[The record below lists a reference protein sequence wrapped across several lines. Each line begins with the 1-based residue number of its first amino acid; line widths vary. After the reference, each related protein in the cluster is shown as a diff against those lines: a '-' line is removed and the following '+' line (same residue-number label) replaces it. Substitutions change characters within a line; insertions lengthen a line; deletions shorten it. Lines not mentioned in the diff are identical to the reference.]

1 MNTKMNQ
8 ASLFKKEK
16 IKTFLANPWCFRI
29 VRLAMAALFIVASI
43 AKIVHPAAFAN
54 TLNHYQL
61 LPATL
66 IPWMAL
72 IQPWL
77 ELVVGVLLIAGLWL
91 PGAVG
96 LLNLLLFMFT
106 GAILINTLRGLNIDC
121 GCFESSLSLVNRTT
135 MLLYLLRNL
144 GFLCLSLY
152 LAGYLINVKS
162 ETANV
167 KREQ

>member
-1 MNTKMNQ
+1 MNQ
-8 ASLFKKEK
+8 NSLSKKEK

-29 VRLAMAALFIVASI
+29 VRLVMAALFIISSI
-43 AKIVHPAAFAN
+43 YKIKDPAAFAN

-61 LPATL
+61 LPHTL

-77 ELVVGVLLIAGLWL
+77 ELLVGIMLLAGRML

-96 LLNLLLFMFT
+96 LLNLLLIMFT
-106 GAILINTLRGLNIDC
+106 GAILISTLRGLNIDC
-121 GCFESSLSLVNRTT
+121 GCFESSVSLVNRTT

-152 LAGYLINVKS
+152 LAGYLVRKKG
-162 ETANV
+162 T
-167 KREQ
+167 